1 MGGSGSKAE
10 EGSTEREKEDIFKAI
25 FRSMLET
32 APEEGKTFK
41 QVTKDSSLSVEQFIA
56 GIKGSKEALEMIA
69 TLGDIGSNIRHK
81 ALAKGDDEALRA
93 LFASMDTN
101 SDGALTWAEWSKYV
115 GTRRGAITKKLFDK
129 LDTAGKGSVEAA
141 AFLKALQEDEQL
153 YRLYDLGRSS
163 AKMLV
168 SRLDANGDGMVTKEE
183 LTAFIA
189 EISTAAPQKRP
200 SQVG

>member
-1 MGGSGSKAE
+1 MGGGGSKE
-10 EGSTEREKEDIFKAI
+10 EAEREKEDIFKAI
-25 FRSMLET
+25 FRSMLEK

-56 GIKGSKEALEMIA
+56 GIKGSTEALEMIA

-81 ALAKGDDEALRA
+81 ALAKGDDEALKA

-101 SDGALTWAEWSKYV
+101 SDGALTWAEWSKYM

-129 LDTAGKGSVEAA
+129 LDKEGKGSVETAA
-141 AFLKALQEDEQL
+141 LLKALQDDEQL
-153 YRLYDLGRSS
+153 YKLYDLGRSS

-168 SRLDANGDGMVTKEE
+168 SKLDANGDGVVTKEE
-183 LTAFIA
+183 LTTFIS
-189 EISTAAPQKRP
+189 EISAAAPPRRP
-200 SQVG
+200 SMVGK